1 MAVRGEMVAL
11 VRPGGSKFH
20 AKKTT
25 VDGFTFD
32 SKREAARYGELKLLE
47 RAGKIRDLQRQVRVE
62 LVPPFNCDGKHFRGI
77 YYVVDFTYTDSEGS
91 EVWEDVKGMKTPVYL
106 LKRKLVAYRYRKII
120 KET

>member
-1 MAVRGEMVAL
+1 MR
-11 VRPGGSKFH
+11 SKFN

-62 LVPPFNCDGKHFRGI
+62 LVPPFNCNGQHFRGI
-77 YYVVDFTYTDSEGS
+77 YYVVDFTYTDADGNI
-91 EVWEDVKGMKTPVYL
+91 VWEDVKGMKTSVYL
-106 LKRKLVAYRYRKII
+106 IKRKLVAYRYGKII

>member
-1 MAVRGEMVAL
+1 MR
-11 VRPGGSKFH
+11 SKFN

-62 LVPPFNCDGKHFRGI
+62 LVPPFNCNGQHFRGI
-77 YYVVDFTYTDSEGS
+77 YYVIDFTYTDADGNI
-91 EVWEDVKGMKTPVYL
+91 VWEDVKGMKTSVYL
-106 LKRKLVAYRYRKII
+106 IKRKLVAYRYGKII

>member
-1 MAVRGEMVAL
+1 MR
-11 VRPGGSKFH
+11 SKFN

-62 LVPPFNCDGKHFRGI
+62 LVPPFNCDDKHFRGI
-77 YYVVDFTYTDSEGS
+77 YYVVDFTYTDSDGS
-91 EVWEDVKGMKTPVYL
+91 DVWEDVKGMKTPVYL
-106 LKRKLVAYRYRKII
+106 LKRKLVAYRYQKII